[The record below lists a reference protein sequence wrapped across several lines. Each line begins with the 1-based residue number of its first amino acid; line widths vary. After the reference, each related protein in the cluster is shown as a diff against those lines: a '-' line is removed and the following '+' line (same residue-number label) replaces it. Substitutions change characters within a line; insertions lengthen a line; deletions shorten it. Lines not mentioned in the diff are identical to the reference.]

1 MWNRVA
7 VHFLSEVAEARW
19 GAQRYCGRCHG
30 STARAGKAPRGKCSL
45 HTLHQVTKGSTDDLQ
60 DHTKHPAFGISMS
73 IMSMHS
79 TTSPSR
85 FTATLSTALI
95 SATYLGQFT
104 PGHIHSGEFSH
115 PLFTAAAAVTSR
127 QSKAGKIMPEIAL
140 RSSAPG
146 FRRLAKSPWTMVW
159 NAQRVPLAVLCFLAE
174 SELVGSALSHYGMPP
189 SLRSVSS
196 VSTKMPRRRV
206 VKHRDGA
213 GRGREFW
220 LVALLWHSSTFLLGL
235 CWGVGL
241 LIGHR
246 ASPMSFVNRSIFEW
260 SPMQLMK
267 LYLVCTG
274 AGNVAAWPAAAP
286 PHRSHR
292 SSHQAAA
299 RCMSRPPSI
308 HDIDNDIVLLFS
320 FFPR

>member
-1 MWNRVA
+1 
-7 VHFLSEVAEARW
+7 
-19 GAQRYCGRCHG
+19 
-30 STARAGKAPRGKCSL
+30 
-45 HTLHQVTKGSTDDLQ
+45 
-60 DHTKHPAFGISMS
+60 MS

-85 FTATLSTALI
+85 FRATLSTALI

-104 PGHIHSGEFSH
+104 SGHIHSGEFSH

-127 QSKAGKIMPEIAL
+127 QSKAGKTMPEIASPL
-140 RSSAPG
+140 YAPG

-159 NAQRVPLAVLCFLAE
+159 IAQRVPLAALCFLAE
-174 SELVGSALSHYGMPP
+174 SELVGSALSHYGMPVVD
-189 SLRSVSS
+189 VSS
-196 VSTKMPRRRV
+196 VSTKMPRLSV
-206 VKHRDGA
+206 GGA

-246 ASPMSFVNRSIFEW
+246 ASPMSFVNRSISDW
-260 SPMQLMK
+260 SPVQLMK
-267 LYLVCTG
+267 LFLVRTG

-299 RCMSRPPSI
+299 LCMSRPPSI

-320 FFPR
+320 FFQAAQRLSVLFPLTPPETLMLGTPTIKQNETNTEKRASTSHKSENTTFKKQLPRFERTRSITC